1 MHQKKGKKIIFYFF
15 LLILVGSINNFK
27 FGSSEFFKIKTIS
40 VSGLDKKNNDNI
52 SLNLVN
58 LYLQNIFVINPND
71 IIKKIESNKLIEKY
85 KITKIYPSTIDIKLK
100 KTNFLAKL
108 KNKEKIFIVGTNG
121 KLLNSNLFNL
131 ELPFIFGNP
140 EVKQILELKKIID
153 QSKFSYSE
161 IKNLYY
167 FQSKRWDLELENEVI
182 IKLPKEN
189 INEALDVIAQLME
202 NKNLEKA
209 KVYDARV
216 RNQIILN
223 D

>member
-1 MHQKKGKKIIFYFF
+1 MHQQKGKKIFFYFF

-27 FGSSEFFKIKTIS
+27 FDSSEFIKIKNIN
-40 VSGLDKKNNDNI
+40 VSGLDKKNNENI

-58 LYLQNIFVINPND
+58 LNFQNIFAINPND
-71 IIKKIESNKLIEKY
+71 LIKKIDSNKLIEKY

-108 KNKEKIFIVGTNG
+108 KKGEKIYVVGTNG
-121 KLLNSNLFNL
+121 KLLNSDQFNL

-140 EVKQILELKKIID
+140 EVKQILQLKKIID
-153 QSKFSYSE
+153 KSEFSFSK

-167 FQSKRWDLELENEVI
+167 FQSKRWDVELENNMI

-189 INEALDVIAQLME
+189 INEAINSILQLMR
-202 NKNLEKA
+202 NKNLEK
-209 KVYDARV
+209 VRIYDARIK
-216 RNQIILN
+216 NQIILN

>member
-27 FGSSEFFKIKTIS
+27 FDSSEFIKVKNIS

-52 SLNLVN
+52 SLSLVN
-58 LYLQNIFVINPND
+58 LYLQNIFLINPND

-100 KTNFLAKL
+100 KTDFLAKL

-167 FQSKRWDLELENEVI
+167 FQSKRWDLEFGNEMI
-182 IKLPKEN
+182 IRLPKED
-189 INEALDVIAQLME
+189 ISEALDAIAQLIE
-202 NKNLEKA
+202 NKNVEKA